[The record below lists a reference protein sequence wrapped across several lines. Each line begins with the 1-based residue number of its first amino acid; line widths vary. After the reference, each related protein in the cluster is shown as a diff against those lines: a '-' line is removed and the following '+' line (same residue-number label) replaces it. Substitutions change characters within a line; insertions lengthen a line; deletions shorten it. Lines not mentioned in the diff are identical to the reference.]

1 MPNWTKEQ
9 KQAIYKK
16 GTNILVA
23 AAAGSGKTAVLV
35 ERIINKVINEK
46 IDIDKLLV
54 VTFTNAAAA
63 EMKERVLDALYKKI
77 EEDPENKDL
86 QRQITL
92 INMAQICTIDSFCLD
107 IVKNHFYELENIS
120 PNFRI
125 AETTEIELLKQET
138 LDEIFEE
145 KYINED
151 ENFTDLI
158 KTYTNYRDDTPLK
171 DLILKIY
178 NFISSNPSPLE
189 WLQEKVEMFNLKD
202 KLDEDFSQTI
212 WGTILL
218 NDVSEEVQ
226 DDMAMLKDVVSSLS
240 YDVELEDFKN
250 AILSDIEQLK
260 NLQNNLNNWDNTYN
274 IAQNF
279 KFIDWPRKKVTSD
292 IKDEAKAIRD
302 QVRKKLYDKLNN
314 TFVSDSKQS
323 NQDIYDMYKTLTKL
337 KDLIIEFD
345 KQFSKK
351 KREKNILDFSDIE
364 HFALSILVKKD
375 EQGNLV
381 KTEVAEKYTQKFEE
395 IAIDEYQDSNLVQET
410 ILTSVSR
417 GNNLFMVGDVK
428 QSIYK
433 FRQAMPK
440 LFLSKYNEY
449 EIVEDEAE
457 KLETIQDMKKGKKIQ
472 LFKNFRSRG
481 NILDFTN
488 LVFQN
493 IMSEKIGEIEYNKNE
508 YLNLG
513 ATDYKETNQELKT
526 EIDIIESTHNEDAE
540 EIEISSDNDDEIQD
554 LEKIEDI
561 EIEAKYIA
569 KKIKE
574 LVQSKYQIYDRKAE
588 SFRDIKYKDIVIL
601 LRSTKEKANIYEQ
614 EMINLGIPVF
624 SDSSEQYLETIEI
637 QTILNLLKIIDNP
650 IQDIPLVSVLRSN
663 IGKFTDNE
671 LVEIRL
677 SDKYDNFYNCMQ
689 KAVPNV
695 NSKLKEKIN
704 NFLEN
709 LQKWRKEKEY
719 LALDELI
726 WKIYIETG
734 FYNYVGLMPNGELR
748 QANLKMLFEK
758 ARQYESAS
766 FKGLYN
772 FIQFMEKLQLSSGDM
787 GTAKIIGE
795 NDDVV
800 RIMSIHKSKGLEFPV
815 VFLANTNKQFNM
827 QDIRK
832 DSVLLHQDLG
842 IGVKYINYDE
852 QIQYDT
858 LSREALK
865 KQVEN
870 ENISEEMRIL
880 YVALTRA
887 KEKLYITGIG
897 KDIQEKIEKWENLNK
912 IYPKENGK
920 INHLLIKKAKSYL
933 DWIILVYINAKESH
947 SLKLEIKDKKEEMN
961 KWNKLLN
968 NVPENIQEE
977 IEFEHQENL
986 YKTIQK
992 ELEYKYAFL
1001 TSTVIPTKISVTKIK
1016 ELEQEKIQSL
1026 EEITSQQRS
1035 HTKNIEKST
1044 EKLKETENI
1053 KTSSKEEKSEFRKP
1067 EFIKEN
1073 KDEKLTSAQK
1083 GTITHLCLQK
1093 LDTRKEYNLEEIQ
1106 NFITE
1111 LQNTNI
1117 LTEKEAKSIN
1127 PFKILEFTKS
1137 QIGQD
1142 LKEAKEIY
1150 KEKPFYLNI
1159 SAKEIYE
1166 DQNLEEN
1173 ILVQGIID
1181 LYYIDKNDNL
1191 ILVDYKT
1198 DYVPEGKENELI
1210 NKYNSQ
1216 LSLYKT
1222 ALEEALNRKVDK
1234 KYIYSIYLGKAL
1246 EIKNK

>member
-125 AETTEIELLKQET
+125 AETTEIELLKQGT

-212 WGTILL
+212 WGQILL

-226 DDMAMLKDVVSSLS
+226 DDMAMLKDVASSLS
-240 YDVELEDFKN
+240 YDIELENFKN

-279 KFIDWPRKKVTSD
+279 KFIDWPRKKITSD

-588 SFRDIKYKDIVIL
+588 RFRDIKYKDIVIL

-858 LSREALK
+858 LSREAVK

-887 KEKLYITGIG
+887 KEKLYIIGIG

-1044 EKLKETENI
+1044 EKLKETASI
-1053 KTSSKEEKSEFRKP
+1053 KTSSEEEKSEFRKP
-1067 EFIKEN
+1067 EFLKEN

-1093 LDTRKEYNLEEIQ
+1093 LDAKKEYNLEEIQ

>member
-125 AETTEIELLKQET
+125 AETTEIELLKQGT

-449 EIVEDEAE
+449 EIADDEAE

-574 LVQSKYQIYDRKAE
+574 LVQSKYQIYDRKTE

-772 FIQFMEKLQLSSGDM
+772 FIQFMEKLQLSSGDL

-897 KDIQEKIEKWENLNK
+897 KDIQEKIGKWESLNK

-933 DWIILVYINAKESH
+933 DWVILVYINAKESH

-968 NVPENIQEE
+968 NVPESIQEE
-977 IEFEHQENL
+977 TEFEHRKNL

-1001 TSTVIPTKISVTKIK
+1001 ASTVIPTKISVTKIK

-1035 HTKNIEKST
+1035 YTKNIEKST
-1044 EKLKETENI
+1044 EKLKETASI
-1053 KTSSKEEKSEFRKP
+1053 KTSSEEEKSEFRKP
-1067 EFIKEN
+1067 EFLKEN

-1093 LDTRKEYNLEEIQ
+1093 LDAKKEYNLEEIQ

>member
-1 MPNWTKEQ
+1 
-9 KQAIYKK
+9 
-16 GTNILVA
+16 
-23 AAAGSGKTAVLV
+23 
-35 ERIINKVINEK
+35 
-46 IDIDKLLV
+46 
-54 VTFTNAAAA
+54 
-63 EMKERVLDALYKKI
+63 
-77 EEDPENKDL
+77 
-86 QRQITL
+86 
-92 INMAQICTIDSFCLD
+92 
-107 IVKNHFYELENIS
+107 
-120 PNFRI
+120 
-125 AETTEIELLKQET
+125 
-138 LDEIFEE
+138 
-145 KYINED
+145 
-151 ENFTDLI
+151 
-158 KTYTNYRDDTPLK
+158 
-171 DLILKIY
+171 
-178 NFISSNPSPLE
+178 
-189 WLQEKVEMFNLKD
+189 
-202 KLDEDFSQTI
+202 
-212 WGTILL
+212 
-218 NDVSEEVQ
+218 
-226 DDMAMLKDVVSSLS
+226 
-240 YDVELEDFKN
+240 
-250 AILSDIEQLK
+250 
-260 NLQNNLNNWDNTYN
+260 
-274 IAQNF
+274 
-279 KFIDWPRKKVTSD
+279 
-292 IKDEAKAIRD
+292 
-302 QVRKKLYDKLNN
+302 
-314 TFVSDSKQS
+314 
-323 NQDIYDMYKTLTKL
+323 
-337 KDLIIEFD
+337 
-345 KQFSKK
+345 
-351 KREKNILDFSDIE
+351 
-364 HFALSILVKKD
+364 
-375 EQGNLV
+375 
-381 KTEVAEKYTQKFEE
+381 
-395 IAIDEYQDSNLVQET
+395 
-410 ILTSVSR
+410 
-417 GNNLFMVGDVK
+417 
-428 QSIYK
+428 
-433 FRQAMPK
+433 
-440 LFLSKYNEY
+440 
-449 EIVEDEAE
+449 
-457 KLETIQDMKKGKKIQ
+457 
-472 LFKNFRSRG
+472 
-481 NILDFTN
+481 
-488 LVFQN
+488 
-493 IMSEKIGEIEYNKNE
+493 
-508 YLNLG
+508 
-513 ATDYKETNQELKT
+513 
-526 EIDIIESTHNEDAE
+526 
-540 EIEISSDNDDEIQD
+540 
-554 LEKIEDI
+554 
-561 EIEAKYIA
+561 
-569 KKIKE
+569 
-574 LVQSKYQIYDRKAE
+574 
-588 SFRDIKYKDIVIL
+588 
-601 LRSTKEKANIYEQ
+601 
-614 EMINLGIPVF
+614 
-624 SDSSEQYLETIEI
+624 
-637 QTILNLLKIIDNP
+637 
-650 IQDIPLVSVLRSN
+650 
-663 IGKFTDNE
+663 
-671 LVEIRL
+671 
-677 SDKYDNFYNCMQ
+677 
-689 KAVPNV
+689 
-695 NSKLKEKIN
+695 
-704 NFLEN
+704 
-709 LQKWRKEKEY
+709 
-719 LALDELI
+719 
-726 WKIYIETG
+726 
-734 FYNYVGLMPNGELR
+734 
-748 QANLKMLFEK
+748 
-758 ARQYESAS
+758 
-766 FKGLYN
+766 
-772 FIQFMEKLQLSSGDM
+772 MEKLQLSSGDM

-887 KEKLYITGIG
+887 KEKLYIIGIG

-912 IYPKENGK
+912 IYPKENRK

-933 DWIILVYINAKESH
+933 DWIILVYINAKEGH
-947 SLKLEIKDKKEEMN
+947 SLKLEIKDKKEEMD

-977 IEFEHQENL
+977 TEFEHKENL

-1001 TSTVIPTKISVTKIK
+1001 ASTVIPTKISVTKIK

-1093 LDTRKEYNLEEIQ
+1093 LDAKKEYNLEEIQ

-1137 QIGQD
+1137 KIGQD

-1166 DQNLEEN
+1166 DKNLDEN

-1198 DYVPEGKENELI
+1198 DYVPEGKEDELI

>member
-279 KFIDWPRKKVTSD
+279 KFIDWPRKKITSD

-449 EIVEDEAE
+449 EIVENEAE
-457 KLETIQDMKKGKKIQ
+457 KLEKIQDMKKGKKIQ

-887 KEKLYITGIG
+887 KEKLYIIGIG

-912 IYPKENGK
+912 IYPKENRK

-977 IEFEHQENL
+977 TEFEHQENL

-1001 TSTVIPTKISVTKIK
+1001 ASTVIPTKISVTKIK

-1067 EFIKEN
+1067 EFLKEN

-1093 LDTRKEYNLEEIQ
+1093 LDAKKEYNLEEIQ